1 MPPALRPR
9 RMFPLEGPPSSAA
22 EPGSG
27 DAPLFGPMVHSRLQP
42 HVNTYADRR
51 ANAVAIVSPDPLL
64 SALVGAAVELIGYRA
79 EFPRADESATMALR
93 RLRPA
98 YLLIDAEDPA
108 ALDETVLGRGLMSGA
123 RIFLFGTEARVQSL
137 RDFVARYH
145 LELIVFPRDVAGLAE
160 ILSRRAQSPEGRLA
174 D

>member
-1 MPPALRPR
+1 
-9 RMFPLEGPPSSAA
+9 
-22 EPGSG
+22 
-27 DAPLFGPMVHSRLQP
+27 
-42 HVNTYADRR
+42 
-51 ANAVAIVSPDPLL
+51 
-64 SALVGAAVELIGYRA
+64 
-79 EFPRADESATMALR
+79 
-93 RLRPA
+93 
-98 YLLIDAEDPA
+98 
-108 ALDETVLGRGLMSGA
+108 LDETVLGRGLMSGA